1 MKTRFLFGLPFV
13 TFSIQKI
20 EIEAVVDTGFNGMLM
35 LPKETIRK
43 LHLRPIASSGYI
55 LANGQSQECNVYKT
69 EMQWLGKMEKVLI
82 IESDSDL
89 SLVGIDLLYNTT
101 LTIKPSKEYI
111 SIERMELH

>member
-1 MKTRFLFGLPFV
+1 
-13 TFSIQKI
+13 
-20 EIEAVVDTGFNGMLM
+20 
-35 LPKETIRK
+35 
-43 LHLRPIASSGYI
+43 
-55 LANGQSQECNVYKT
+55 
-69 EMQWLGKMEKVLI
+69 MQWLGKMEKVLI